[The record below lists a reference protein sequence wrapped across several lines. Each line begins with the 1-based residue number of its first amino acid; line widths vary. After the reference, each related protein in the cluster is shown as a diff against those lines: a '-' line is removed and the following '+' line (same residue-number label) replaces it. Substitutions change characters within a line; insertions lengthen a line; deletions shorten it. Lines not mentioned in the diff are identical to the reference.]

1 MIAVLRILA
10 RRVALLVPLMLGIVL
25 FVFLVMRFSDVDPAS
40 AFFQGANPTPRQLH
54 DFREEHG
61 LLDPLPVRYVH
72 FVADL
77 LHGDLGTSA
86 LTRAPVIDQVT
97 TALPLTLQLTFLGL
111 GIAVVLS
118 LVGGVTAAI
127 HRDRLPDQIIR
138 VVSLTGVAAPGFWLA
153 LLMIQYL
160 AVDLGWFPT
169 GGYINP
175 ADSFTGWLKTMT
187 LPAFALSLPVAAQLT
202 RIVRTAVVE
211 ELDKDYVRTAI
222 GSGLPPR
229 VVVGRNVLRNAL
241 INPLTVL
248 GLRVGYLL
256 GGAVVIETIFSLP
269 GMGKLM
275 IDAVKNGDPA
285 VVQGVVLTTAA
296 GFVVVNLV
304 IDVLY
309 LLVNPRLRDAAP

>member
-1 MIAVLRILA
+1 MTAVVRILL
-10 RRVALLVPLMLGIVL
+10 RRLALLVPLLLGIVL

-54 DFREEHG
+54 DFRERNG

-72 FVADL
+72 FVGAL

-86 LTRAPVIDQVT
+86 LTRAPVAEQVT

-111 GIAVVLS
+111 AVAVVLA
-118 LVGGVTAAI
+118 LAGGVTAAVY
-127 HRDRLPDQIIR
+127 RDRLPDQIVR
-138 VVSLTGVAAPGFWLA
+138 VVSLIGVAAPGFWLA

-160 AVDLGWFPT
+160 AVDRGWFPT
-169 GGYINP
+169 GGYVNP
-175 ADSFTGWLKTMT
+175 ADSVTGWLRTMA

-202 RIVRTAVVE
+202 RIVRTSVVE
-211 ELDKDYVRTAI
+211 ELDRDYVRTAI

-241 INPLTVL
+241 VNPLTVL

-275 IDAVKNGDPA
+275 IDAVQNGDPA
-285 VVQGVVLTTAA
+285 VVQGVVLTTAT

-304 IDVLY
+304 IDILY
-309 LLVNPRLRDAAP
+309 LLVNPRLRAA

>member
-1 MIAVLRILA
+1 MTAVVRILL
-10 RRVALLVPLMLGIVL
+10 RRVALLVPLLLGIVL
-25 FVFLVMRFSDVDPAS
+25 FVFLVMRFSHVDPAS
-40 AFFQGANPTPRQLH
+40 AFFQGANPTPGQLH
-54 DFREEHG
+54 DFRERNG
-61 LLDPLPVRYVH
+61 LLDPLPLRYVH
-72 FVADL
+72 FVGDL

-86 LTRAPVIDQVT
+86 LTRAPVVDQVT

-111 GIAVVLS
+111 ALAVVLA
-118 LVGGVTAAI
+118 LAGGVTAAVY
-127 HRDRLPDQIIR
+127 RDRLPDQVIR
-138 VVSLTGVAAPGFWLA
+138 VVSLVGVAAPGFWLA

-160 AVDLGWFPT
+160 AVDRGWFPT
-169 GGYINP
+169 GGYVNP
-175 ADSFTGWLKTMT
+175 ADSLTGWLRTMA

-202 RIVRTAVVE
+202 RIVRTSVVE

-241 INPLTVL
+241 VNPLTVL

-275 IDAVKNGDPA
+275 IDAVQNGDPA
-285 VVQGVVLTTAA
+285 VVQGVVLTTAT
-296 GFVVVNLV
+296 GFVVVNLL
-304 IDVLY
+304 IDILY
-309 LLVNPRLRDAAP
+309 LLVNPRLRAA

>member
-1 MIAVLRILA
+1 MTTVVRILL
-10 RRVALLVPLMLGIVL
+10 RRAALLVPLLLGIVL

-54 DFREEHG
+54 DFRERNG

-72 FVADL
+72 FVGDL

-86 LTRAPVIDQVT
+86 LTRAPVVDQVT

-111 GIAVVLS
+111 AVAVVLA
-118 LVGGVTAAI
+118 LAGGVTAAVY
-127 HRDRLPDQIIR
+127 RDRLPDQFIR
-138 VVSLTGVAAPGFWLA
+138 VVSLVGVAAPGFWLA

-160 AVDLGWFPT
+160 AVDRGWFPT

-175 ADSFTGWLKTMT
+175 ADSVTGWLKTMA
-187 LPAFALSLPVAAQLT
+187 LPALALSLPVAAQLT
-202 RIVRTAVVE
+202 RIVRTSVVE

-241 INPLTVL
+241 VNPLTVL

-285 VVQGVVLTTAA
+285 VVQGVVLTTAT

-304 IDVLY
+304 IDILY
-309 LLVNPRLRDAAP
+309 LLVNPRLRAG

>member
-1 MIAVLRILA
+1 MVTVVRILA

-40 AFFQGANPTPRQLH
+40 AFFQGANPTAQQLH
-54 DFREEHG
+54 DFREENG
-61 LLDPLPVRYVH
+61 LLDPLPVRYVA
-72 FVADL
+72 FIGDL
-77 LHGDLGTSA
+77 VHGDMGTSA
-86 LTRAPVIDQVT
+86 LTRAPVVDQVM

-118 LVGGVTAAI
+118 LLGGVTAAI
-127 HRDRLPDQIIR
+127 YRDRLPDQIIR

-222 GSGLPPR
+222 GSGLPPV

-285 VVQGVVLTTAA
+285 VVQGVVLTTAT

-304 IDVLY
+304 IDILY
-309 LLVNPRLRDAAP
+309 LLVNPRLREAT

>member
-1 MIAVLRILA
+1 MTAVLRILA
-10 RRVALLVPLMLGIVL
+10 RRIALLVPLLLGIVL

-40 AFFQGANPTPRQLH
+40 AFFQGANPTPEQLH
-54 DFREEHG
+54 QFRQENG
-61 LLDPLPVRYVH
+61 LLDPLPVRYIA
-72 FVADL
+72 FVGDL
-77 LHGDLGTSA
+77 LQGDMGISVLNRS
-86 LTRAPVIDQVT
+86 PVLDQVT
-97 TALPLTLQLTFLGL
+97 TALPLTMQLTFLGL

-118 LVGGVTAAI
+118 LALGVTAAI
-127 HRDRLPDQIIR
+127 YRDRLPDQLIR

-160 AVDLGWFPT
+160 AVDFGWFPT

-175 ADSFTGWLKTMT
+175 ADSLTGWLRTMT
-187 LPAFALSLPVAAQLT
+187 LPALALSLPVAAGLT
-202 RIVRTAVVE
+202 RIIRTAVVE

-222 GSGLPPR
+222 GSGLPPV

-285 VVQGVVLTTAA
+285 VVQGVVITTAV

-304 IDVLY
+304 IDILH
-309 LLVNPRLRDAAP
+309 LLVNPRLRGTS

>member
-1 MIAVLRILA
+1 MTVVVRILL
-10 RRVALLVPLMLGIVL
+10 RRIVLLVPLLLGIVL
-25 FVFLVMRFSDVDPAS
+25 FVFLVMRFSDADPAS

-54 DFREEHG
+54 DFRERNG

-72 FVADL
+72 FVGDL

-86 LTRAPVIDQVT
+86 LTRAPVADQVA

-111 GIAVVLS
+111 ALAVVVALA
-118 LVGGVTAAI
+118 GGVTAAVY
-127 HRDRLPDQIIR
+127 RDRVPDQVIR
-138 VVSLTGVAAPGFWLA
+138 VVSLVGVAAPGFWLA

-160 AVDLGWFPT
+160 AVDRGWFPT
-169 GGYINP
+169 GGYVNP
-175 ADSFTGWLKTMT
+175 ADSVTGWLRTMT
-187 LPAFALSLPVAAQLT
+187 LPAVALSLPVAAQLT
-202 RIVRTAVVE
+202 RIVRTSVVE

-241 INPLTVL
+241 VNPLTVL

-275 IDAVKNGDPA
+275 IDAVQNGDPA
-285 VVQGVVLTTAA
+285 VVQGVVLTTAT

-304 IDVLY
+304 IDLLY
-309 LLVNPRLRDAAP
+309 LLVNPRLRAG

>member
-1 MIAVLRILA
+1 MTAVLRILA
-10 RRVALLVPLMLGIVL
+10 RRVALLVPLLLGIVL

-40 AFFQGANPTPRQLH
+40 AFFQGANPTPEQLH
-54 DFREEHG
+54 QFREENG
-61 LLDPLPVRYVH
+61 LLDPLPVRYLA
-72 FVADL
+72 FVGDL
-77 LHGDLGTSA
+77 LQGDLGISV
-86 LTRAPVIDQVT
+86 LNRAPVVDQIA
-97 TALPLTLQLTFLGL
+97 TALPLTMQLTFLGL

-118 LVGGVTAAI
+118 LSLGITAAI
-127 HRDRLPDQIIR
+127 YRDRLPDQLIR

-187 LPAFALSLPVAAQLT
+187 LPALALSLPVAAGLT
-202 RIVRTAVVE
+202 RIIRTAVVE

-222 GSGLPPR
+222 GNGLPPV

-285 VVQGVVLTTAA
+285 VVQGVVITTAV

-309 LLVNPRLRDAAP
+309 LLVNPRLRETS

>member
-1 MIAVLRILA
+1 MTAVVRILA
-10 RRVALLVPLMLGIVL
+10 RRLALLVPLMLGIVL

-40 AFFQGANPTPRQLH
+40 AFFQGANPTPGQLRA
-54 DFREEHG
+54 FREEHG
-61 LLDPLPVRYVH
+61 LLDPLPVRYAH
-72 FVADL
+72 FVDDL

-86 LTRAPVIDQVT
+86 LTGAPVLELVA

-111 GIAVVLS
+111 GIAMVLA
-118 LVGGVTAAI
+118 LLGGVAAAI
-127 HRDRLPDQIIR
+127 HRDRVPDQLVR
-138 VVSLTGVAAPGFWLA
+138 AVSLIGVAAPGFWLA

-160 AVDLGWFPT
+160 AVELGWFPT

-175 ADSFTGWLKTMT
+175 ADSVTGWLSTMA
-187 LPAFALSLPVAAQLT
+187 LPALALSLPVAAQLT
-202 RIVRTAVVE
+202 RVVRTSMVE

-241 INPLTVL
+241 VNPLTVL

-256 GGAVVIETIFSLP
+256 GGAVVIETIFALP

-304 IDVLY
+304 IDILY
-309 LLVNPRLRDAAP
+309 LLVNPRLRDAGP

>member
-1 MIAVLRILA
+1 MHAVPRILL
-10 RRVALLVPLMLGIVL
+10 RRVALLVPLLLGIAL

-54 DFREEHG
+54 DFRERNG
-61 LLDPLPVRYVH
+61 LLDPLPLRYVH
-72 FVADL
+72 FVGGL

-86 LTRAPVIDQVT
+86 LTRTPVLDQVA

-111 GIAVVLS
+111 GIAVVLA
-118 LVGGVTAAI
+118 LAGGVTAAV
-127 HRDRLPDQIIR
+127 HRDRWPDQAIR
-138 VVSLTGVAAPGFWLA
+138 VLSLVGVAAPAFWLA

-160 AVDLGWFPT
+160 AVDRGWFPS

-175 ADSFTGWLKTMT
+175 EDSVTGWLRTMA
-187 LPAFALSLPVAAQLT
+187 LPALALSLPVAAQLT
-202 RIVRTAVVE
+202 RIVRTSVVE

-222 GSGLPPR
+222 GSGLPPH

-241 INPLTVL
+241 VNPLTVL

-256 GGAVVIETIFSLP
+256 GGAVVIETVFALP

-275 IDAVKNGDPA
+275 IDAVQNGDPA
-285 VVQGVVLTTAA
+285 VVQGVVLTTAT

-304 IDVLY
+304 IDILY
-309 LLVNPRLRDAAP
+309 LLVNPRLREAA

>member
-1 MIAVLRILA
+1 MTAVVRILL
-10 RRVALLVPLMLGIVL
+10 RRLALLVPLMLGIVL

-54 DFREEHG
+54 DFRARNG

-72 FVADL
+72 FVGAL

-86 LTRAPVIDQVT
+86 LTRAPVADQVS

-111 GIAVVLS
+111 AVAVVLA
-118 LVGGVTAAI
+118 LAGGVTAAVY
-127 HRDRLPDQIIR
+127 RDRFPDQVVR
-138 VVSLTGVAAPGFWLA
+138 VVSLVGVAAPGFWLA

-160 AVDLGWFPT
+160 AVDRGWFPT

-175 ADSFTGWLKTMT
+175 ADSVTGWLRTMA

-202 RIVRTAVVE
+202 RIVRTSVVE

-222 GSGLPPR
+222 GSGLPPW

-241 INPLTVL
+241 VNPLTVL

-275 IDAVKNGDPA
+275 IDAVQNGDPA
-285 VVQGVVLTTAA
+285 VVQGVVLTTAT

-304 IDVLY
+304 IDILY
-309 LLVNPRLRDAAP
+309 LLVNPRLRAA

>member
-1 MIAVLRILA
+1 MVTVLRILA
-10 RRVALLVPLMLGIVL
+10 RRIVLLVPLMLGIVL

-54 DFREEHG
+54 DFRVQNG

-72 FVADL
+72 FVGAL
-77 LHGDLGTSA
+77 LHGDMGTSA
-86 LTRAPVIDQVT
+86 LTRAPVLQQVT

-111 GIAVVLS
+111 GIAIVLS
-118 LVGGVTAAI
+118 LIGGVTAAI
-127 HRDRLPDQIIR
+127 YRDRLPDQIIR
-138 VVSLTGVAAPGFWLA
+138 IVSLTGVAAPGFWLA

-175 ADSFTGWLKTMT
+175 ADSLTGWLRTMA
-187 LPAFALSLPVAAQLT
+187 LPALALSLPVAAQLT
-202 RIVRTAVVE
+202 RIVRTSVVE

-275 IDAVKNGDPA
+275 IDAVQNGDPA
-285 VVQGVVLTTAA
+285 VVQGVVLTTAT

-304 IDVLY
+304 IDILY
-309 LLVNPRLRDAAP
+309 LLVNPRLRDAS

>member
-1 MIAVLRILA
+1 MTAIVRILA
-10 RRVALLVPLMLGIVL
+10 RRIALLVPLLLGIIL
-25 FVFLVMRFSDVDPAS
+25 FVFLVMRFSDIDPAS
-40 AFFQGANPTPRQLH
+40 AFFQGANPTQEQLH
-54 DFREEHG
+54 QFREENG
-61 LLDPLPVRYVH
+61 LLDPLPVRYVA
-72 FVADL
+72 FV
-77 LHGDLGTSA
+77 GDLAQGDMGISV
-86 LTRAPVIDQVT
+86 LTRSPVVDQVT
-97 TALPLTLQLTFLGL
+97 TALPLTVQLTFMGL
-111 GIAVVLS
+111 GIAVVIS
-118 LVGGVTAAI
+118 LLLGVTAAI
-127 HRDRLPDQIIR
+127 YRDRLPDQLIR

-160 AVDLGWFPT
+160 AVEAGWFPT
-169 GGYINP
+169 GGYVNP
-175 ADSFTGWLKTMT
+175 GDSLSGWLKTMT
-187 LPAFALSLPVAAQLT
+187 LPAFALSLPVAAGLT
-202 RIVRTAVVE
+202 RIIRTAVVE

-222 GSGLPPR
+222 GSGLPPV

-285 VVQGVVLTTAA
+285 VVQGVVITTAV

-304 IDVLY
+304 LDILH
-309 LLVNPRLRDAAP
+309 LLVNPRLRGAA

>member
-1 MIAVLRILA
+1 MTAIVRILA
-10 RRVALLVPLMLGIVL
+10 RRLALLVPLLLGIVL
-25 FVFLVMRFSDVDPAS
+25 FVFLVMRFSDIDPAS
-40 AFFQGANPTPRQLH
+40 AFFQGANPTPEQLH
-54 DFREEHG
+54 QFREENG
-61 LLDPLPVRYVH
+61 LLDPLPVRYIA
-72 FVADL
+72 FVGDL
-77 LHGDLGTSA
+77 LQGDMGISV
-86 LTRAPVIDQVT
+86 LTRSPVMEQVT
-97 TALPLTLQLTFLGL
+97 TALPLTLQLTFMGL
-111 GIAVVLS
+111 GIAVVISAL
-118 LVGGVTAAI
+118 LGVTAAI
-127 HRDRLPDQIIR
+127 YRDRLPDQLIR
-138 VVSLTGVAAPGFWLA
+138 VISLTGVAAPGFWLA

-160 AVDLGWFPT
+160 AVEAGWFPT

-175 ADSFTGWLKTMT
+175 ADSFTGWLKSMT
-187 LPAFALSLPVAAQLT
+187 LPALALSLPVAAGLT
-202 RIVRTAVVE
+202 RIIRTAVVE

-222 GSGLPPR
+222 GSGLPPV

-285 VVQGVVLTTAA
+285 VVQGVVITTAV

-304 IDVLY
+304 LDILH
-309 LLVNPRLRDAAP
+309 LLVNPRLRGTA

>member
-1 MIAVLRILA
+1 MTAIVRILA
-10 RRVALLVPLMLGIVL
+10 RRIALLVPLLLGIVL

-40 AFFQGANPTPRQLH
+40 AFFQGANPTQEQLH
-54 DFREEHG
+54 AFREENG

-72 FVADL
+72 FVGDL
-77 LHGDLGTSA
+77 LRGDMGISVLNRS
-86 LTRAPVIDQVT
+86 PVLDQVT
-97 TALPLTLQLTFLGL
+97 TALPLTMQLTFLGL

-118 LVGGVTAAI
+118 LALGVTAAI
-127 HRDRLPDQIIR
+127 HRDRLLDQLIR

-169 GGYINP
+169 GGYVNP
-175 ADSFTGWLKTMT
+175 GDSVTGWLKTMT

-202 RIVRTAVVE
+202 RIIRTAVVE

-222 GSGLPPR
+222 GGGLPPV

-285 VVQGVVLTTAA
+285 VVQGVVITTAV

-304 IDVLY
+304 IDLLY
-309 LLVNPRLRDAAP
+309 LLVNPRLREAS

>member
-1 MIAVLRILA
+1 MVAIVRILA
-10 RRVALLVPLMLGIVL
+10 RRIALLIPLVLGIVL
-25 FVFLVMRFSDVDPAS
+25 FVFLVMRFSDSDPAS
-40 AFFQGANPTPRQLH
+40 AYFQGANPTEEQLH
-54 DFREEHG
+54 DFRERNG
-61 LLDPLPVRYVH
+61 LLDPLPVRYVA

-77 LHGDLGTSA
+77 ARGDMGVSA
-86 LTRAPVIDQVT
+86 LTRAPVVEQVT
-97 TALPLTLQLTFLGL
+97 TALPLTMQLTFMGL

-118 LVGGVTAAI
+118 LLGGVTAAI
-127 HRDRLPDQIIR
+127 YRDRLPDQLIR

-169 GGYINP
+169 SGYINP
-175 ADSFTGWLKTMT
+175 ADSFSGWLKTMT
-187 LPAFALSLPVAAQLT
+187 LPAFALSLPVAAKLT

-211 ELDKDYVRTAI
+211 ELDKDYVRTAV
-222 GSGLPPR
+222 GSGLPPV

-241 INPLTVL
+241 INPMTVL
-248 GLRVGYLL
+248 GLQVGYLL

-285 VVQGVVLTTAA
+285 VVQGVVLTTAF
-296 GFVVVNLV
+296 GFVIVNLL
-304 IDVLY
+304 IDILY
-309 LLVNPRLRDAAP
+309 LLVNPRLRGAEA

>member
-1 MIAVLRILA
+1 MTAVVRILL
-10 RRVALLVPLMLGIVL
+10 RRVLLLVPLMLGIVL
-25 FVFLVMRFSDVDPAS
+25 FVFVVMRFSDVDPAS
-40 AFFQGANPTPRQLH
+40 AFFQGANPTPEQLRQ
-54 DFREEHG
+54 FREENG
-61 LLDPLPVRYVH
+61 LLDPLPVRYLA
-72 FVADL
+72 FVGAL

-86 LTRAPVIDQVT
+86 LTRGEVVDQVL
-97 TALPLTLQLTFLGL
+97 TALPLTVQLTFLGL
-111 GIAVVLS
+111 GIAMVLA
-118 LVGGVTAAI
+118 LFGGVTAAI
-127 HRDRLPDQIIR
+127 YRDRLPDQIIR

-160 AVDLGWFPT
+160 AVDLGWFPA

-175 ADSFTGWLKTMT
+175 ADSVTGWLRTMT
-187 LPAFALSLPVAAQLT
+187 LPALALSLPVAAQLT
-202 RIVRTAVVE
+202 RIVRTSMVE

-241 INPLTVL
+241 VNPLTVL

-285 VVQGVVLTTAA
+285 VVQGVVLTTAF
-296 GFVVVNLV
+296 GFVIVNLV

-309 LLVNPRLRDAAP
+309 LLVNPRLRDAAA

>member
-1 MIAVLRILA
+1 VVAIARILA
-10 RRVALLVPLMLGIVL
+10 RRIALLVPLMLGIVL

-54 DFREEHG
+54 DFREQNG
-61 LLDPLPVRYVH
+61 LLDPFPVRYAD
-72 FVADL
+72 FVRDL
-77 LHGDLGTSA
+77 LHGDMGTSA
-86 LTRAPVIDQVT
+86 LTRAPVLDQVT

-111 GIAVVLS
+111 GIAVVLA
-118 LVGGVTAAI
+118 LLGGVTAAI
-127 HRDRLPDQIIR
+127 YRDRLPDQIIR

-160 AVDLGWFPT
+160 AVDQGWFPT

-175 ADSFTGWLKTMT
+175 GDSLSGWLKTMT

-222 GSGLPPR
+222 GSGLPPV

-285 VVQGVVLTTAA
+285 VVQGVVLTTAT

-304 IDVLY
+304 IDILH
-309 LLVNPRLRDAAP
+309 LLVNPRLRDATR

>member
-1 MIAVLRILA
+1 MTAILRILA
-10 RRVALLVPLMLGIVL
+10 RRIALLVPLLLGIVL
-25 FVFLVMRFSDVDPAS
+25 FVFLVMRFSDIDPAS
-40 AFFQGANPTPRQLH
+40 AFFQGANPTQEQLH
-54 DFREEHG
+54 QFREDNG
-61 LLDPLPVRYVH
+61 LLDPLPVRYVD
-72 FVADL
+72 FV
-77 LHGDLGTSA
+77 GDLIGGDMGISV
-86 LTRAPVIDQVT
+86 LTRSPVIDQIT
-97 TALPLTLQLTFLGL
+97 TALPLTMQLTFMGL
-111 GIAVVLS
+111 GIAVLLS
-118 LVGGVTAAI
+118 LPLGVLAAI
-127 HRDRLPDQIIR
+127 YRDRLPDQIIR

-169 GGYINP
+169 GGYVNP
-175 ADSFTGWLKTMT
+175 GDSFTGWLKTMT
-187 LPAFALSLPVAAQLT
+187 LPALALSLPVAAQMT

-222 GSGLPPR
+222 GSGLPPV

-285 VVQGVVLTTAA
+285 VVQGVVITTAV

-304 IDVLY
+304 IDILY
-309 LLVNPRLRDAAP
+309 LLVNPRLRGTS

>member
-1 MIAVLRILA
+1 MIAVLRILL
-10 RRVALLVPLMLGIVL
+10 RRVALLVPLLLGIVL

-54 DFREEHG
+54 DFRERNG

-72 FVADL
+72 FVGDL

-86 LTRAPVIDQVT
+86 LTRAPVVDQVT

-118 LVGGVTAAI
+118 LIGGVTAAI

-160 AVDLGWFPT
+160 AVDQGWFPT

-175 ADSFTGWLKTMT
+175 ADSLTGWLRTMT
-187 LPAFALSLPVAAQLT
+187 LPALALSLPVAAQLT
-202 RIVRTAVVE
+202 RVVRTSVVE

-241 INPLTVL
+241 VNPLTVL
-248 GLRVGYLL
+248 GLRVGYLI

-285 VVQGVVLTTAA
+285 VVQGVVLTTAT

-309 LLVNPRLRDAAP
+309 LLVNPRLREAT

>member
-1 MIAVLRILA
+1 MTAVVRILL
-10 RRVALLVPLMLGIVL
+10 RRIALLVPLMLGIVL

-40 AFFQGANPTPRQLH
+40 AFFQGQNPTPRQLH
-54 DFREEHG
+54 DFREQNG

-72 FVADL
+72 FVGDL
-77 LHGDLGTSA
+77 LHGDMGTSA
-86 LTRAPVIDQVT
+86 LTRAPVVDQVT

-111 GIAVVLS
+111 GIAVVVS
-118 LVGGVTAAI
+118 LVLGVTAAI
-127 HRDRLPDQIIR
+127 HRDRVPDQVIR

-160 AVDLGWFPT
+160 AVDQGWFPT

-175 ADSFTGWLKTMT
+175 ADSLTGWLKTMT
-187 LPAFALSLPVAAQLT
+187 LPALALSLPVAAQLT
-202 RIVRTAVVE
+202 RIVRTSVVE

-241 INPLTVL
+241 MNPLTVL

-275 IDAVKNGDPA
+275 IDAVQNGDPA
-285 VVQGVVLTTAA
+285 VVQGVVLTTAT

-309 LLVNPRLRDAAP
+309 LLVNPRLREAS